1 MADIKWTTGQEK
13 AIEHN
18 NGSMI
23 VTAAAGSGKTAVIV
37 ARVLRLLDSCKKDDA
52 ATMYEIVE

>member
-1 MADIKWTTGQEK
+1 MAEIKWTEGQK
-13 AIEHN
+13 NAIDHN

-37 ARVLRLLDSCKKDDA
+37 ARVLRLVKTCDIDRQVAVTLD
-52 ATMYEIVE
+52 